1 MTDLCCYFFS
11 TDSHLSESTSESMQP
26 LAFKRAHATGIVL
39 GNGSFGTVIEVM
51 IGQTVYAAKK
61 FHMTVTDKFM
71 KKLTQE
77 ANILTYLKHR
87 NIVRYYG
94 LCCRSGSTVPL
105 LLMERM
111 MVSLHDYVLE
121 RSQSILPLP
130 KKLFFL
136 CDIASGLSYLHSQ
149 NPVIIHRDLTAKNIL
164 LDSSLT
170 AKIADFGNSRILDM
184 DTDITP
190 EGMTG
195 QPGTLDYMPPE
206 AFGETPTYSVELDV
220 FSFGHLAL
228 VVTLQKS
235 LKLPTLQN
243 TSSLNICTELA
254 RRNGYFE
261 QLNSL
266 MTNTHPLLPIV
277 RKCLSD
283 NSENRPTACQLE
295 TELLHIAGP
304 DYKLKNTQ
312 RILSE
317 LLTHSAHTLS
327 IYMQTIQNLH
337 SA

>member
-1 MTDLCCYFFS
+1 
-11 TDSHLSESTSESMQP
+11 MQA
-26 LAFKRAHATGIVL
+26 LTFKRAHATGIVL
-39 GNGSFGTVIEVM
+39 GKGSFGTVMEVM
-51 IGQTVYAAKK
+51 IGQTVYAAKE
-61 FHMTVTDKFM
+61 FHTVTDTFV

-77 ANILTYLKHR
+77 ANVLTYLKHR

-111 MVSLHDYVLE
+111 VVSLQDYILE
-121 RSQSILPLP
+121 RSSNTIPLP
-130 KKLFFL
+130 KKVFFL
-136 CDIASGLSYLHSQ
+136 CDIACGLSYLHAQ

-190 EGMTG
+190 EGMTT

-206 AFGETPTYSVELDV
+206 AFGETPTYNVALDV

-228 VVTLQKS
+228 VVTAQKS
-235 LKLPTLQN
+235 LRLPTLRN
-243 TSSLNICTELA
+243 ASSLNICTELA

-261 QLNSL
+261 LLNSL
-266 MTNTHPLLPIV
+266 MSNTHPLLPII

-283 NSENRPTACQLE
+283 DPENRPTACQLDS
-295 TELLHIAGP
+295 ELLHIAGP
-304 DYKLKNTQ
+304 DYNRKNTQ

-317 LLTHSAHTLS
+317 R
-327 IYMQTIQNLH
+327 NLH
-337 SA
+337 NYACTRSAFTTYP